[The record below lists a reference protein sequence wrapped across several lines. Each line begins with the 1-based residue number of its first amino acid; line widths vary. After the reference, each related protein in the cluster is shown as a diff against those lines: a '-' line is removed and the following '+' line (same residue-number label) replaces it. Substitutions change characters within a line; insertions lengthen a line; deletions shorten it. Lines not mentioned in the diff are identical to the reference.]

1 MPKKKSIAKPK
12 KTVGETRAKTSTK
25 ASSKTASKSK
35 VSTAK
40 KPVKKPAKKATSK
53 PTKKVAKKS
62 STKGTTKAKVTSK
75 ASSTST
81 TTSSS
86 SNGIGQLNETA
97 LHAAL
102 KHYCA
107 SADAEF
113 EVKLDGYYIDVVE
126 KNLLIEIQ
134 TRNFSAIKPKLKKLL
149 TKHKLLLV
157 HPIAKEKWILK
168 QDGDDVS
175 RRKSPKRGK
184 VLDIFD
190 ELIRIPE
197 LVKHKNFSLQVLLI
211 SSEESRLVRPKVKW
225 RDKGWTPTG
234 KRLLEVHESHLFKTK
249 KDYVNLLPKDL
260 PSPFTT
266 ADLVKTMKVN
276 KALASKIAFCL
287 RKMGIVKVSGKQG
300 RFTSYKLNP

>member
-1 MPKKKSIAKPK
+1 MTVPKKKSVAKHK
-12 KTVGETRAKTSTK
+12 KTASKTRAKTSTK

-35 VSTAK
+35 VSTTK
-40 KPVKKPAKKATSK
+40 KTVKKPAKKTTSK
-53 PTKKVAKKS
+53 LTKKVTKKS
-62 STKGTTKAKVTSK
+62 STTGTSKVTSK

-113 EVKLDGYYIDVVE
+113 EVKLDGFYIDVVE

-149 TKHKLLLV
+149 TKYKLLLV

-276 KALASKIAFCL
+276 KGLASKIAFCL
-287 RKMGIVKVSGKQG
+287 RKIGIAKVTGKQG

>member
-1 MPKKKSIAKPK
+1 MVKKKSVSKSKKVAAKPSTKTSK
-12 KTVGETRAKTSTK
+12 KAASKAKGNKAVKKTSTISKKKAVKKTSTVVKKKPKTAK
-25 ASSKTASKSK
+25 ASSSS
-35 VSTAK
+35 V
-40 KPVKKPAKKATSK
+40 
-53 PTKKVAKKS
+53 PTDGK
-62 STKGTTKAKVTSK
+62 
-75 ASSTST
+75 
-81 TTSSS
+81 
-86 SNGIGQLNETA
+86 SNGIGQLNETE

-107 SADAEF
+107 SPKAQF
-113 EVKLDGYYIDVVE
+113 EVKLDGYFIDVVE
-126 KNLLIEIQ
+126 DDLLIEIQ

-149 TKHKLLLV
+149 AKHKLRLV
-157 HPIAKEKWILK
+157 HPIAQEKWILK
-168 QDGDDVS
+168 QDGDDFS

-184 VLDIFD
+184 LEHIFD

-234 KRLLEVHESHLFKTK
+234 KRLLEVYESHLFKSK
-249 KDYVNLLPKDL
+249 KDYINLLPKDL

-287 RKMGIVKVSGKQG
+287 RKMGFAKVCGKQG